1 MPSAPLL
8 PANRGKNGGFSDLV
22 EKPFVLCALFSF
34 GPSGFLNI
42 NSMMLVLFIKNPEIY
57 FIYFPGLVLG
67 YTPRK
72 KHLIFAPGMKTAA
85 GKGPTTHSLFRI
97 LTEKCRRHPFLEVPG
112 SGVGQPALI
121 SGASA
126 LVPVGCLVPELP
138 CPPGAFP
145 ARATRVIY
153 IMIHS

>member
-1 MPSAPLL
+1 MQFAPLQ
-8 PANRGKNGGFSDLV
+8 PATRGKNGGFPDLV
-22 EKPFVLCALFSF
+22 EKQLDFCALFSF

-42 NSMMLVLFIKNPEIY
+42 NPTMLLLFIKKPELY

-126 LVPVGCLVPELP
+126 LVQVGC
-138 CPPGAFP
+138 
-145 ARATRVIY
+145 
-153 IMIHS
+153 